1 VGIDRRAATPLYL
14 QLKELIAEG
23 IRDGG
28 LQPGDRVGSEAE
40 LEQAH
45 QVSRITVRQA
55 IGALVQEGEVYR
67 VPGKGT
73 YVASP
78 KLAPLAAFTS
88 FSENMVAQG
97 RTPSYRVLVAEW
109 VIPPSRVGGELRL
122 TPEERAFQLDRLL
135 LADGMPMCL
144 QHGFYPGRLLRP
156 ITNLLTPETLS
167 VTSLYQLLEQRLGLK
182 LGKAEETV
190 EPAIPTRE
198 EVKELGISR
207 DIPVLV
213 VNRLSYIVSGEPV
226 ETVKLVFR
234 GDRYQYRVNLYRVR
248 HPNGGDTGGHR
259 ASRDAERGDR
269 R

>member
-1 VGIDRRAATPLYL
+1 VAIDRQAATPLYL
-14 QLKELIAEG
+14 QLKELIAEE

-40 LEQAH
+40 LEHAH
-45 QVSRITVRQA
+45 QVSRITVRRA
-55 IGALVQEGEVYR
+55 ISALVQEGEVYR

-97 RTPSYRVLVAEW
+97 RTPSYRVMVAEW
-109 VIPPSRVGGELRL
+109 VIPPPRARGELRL
-122 TPEERAFQLDRLL
+122 MHGERTFQLDRLL

-144 QHGFYPGRLLRP
+144 QHGYYPERLLGP

-167 VTSLYQLLEQRLGLK
+167 ATSLYQLLERRLGLK
-182 LGKAEETV
+182 FGKAEETV

-198 EVKELGISR
+198 EVRQLGISR

-213 VNRLSYIVSGEPV
+213 VNRLSYNISGESV

-234 GDRYQYRVNLYRVR
+234 GDKYRYRVDLYRGR
-248 HPNGGDTGGHR
+248 HSNGG
-259 ASRDAERGDR
+259 ERLVKPPSVA
-269 R
+269 